1 MIDMAAARRF
11 CVYAAV
17 GGLGTAAHYAVLLLL
32 VGAGW
37 LSPAPASVC
46 GALVGAL
53 VNFVLNARITF
64 RAAMEGRAARRFF
77 LTAGVGALI
86 NGLAMSVLVDH
97 AGLDFRLA
105 QVIVTLGVL
114 VLTYLVNSA
123 WTFRANGAAAAPTAS
138 DLPESRR

>member
-1 MIDMAAARRF
+1 MIDAAAARRF

-37 LSPAPASVC
+37 LAPAPASVC
-46 GALVGAL
+46 GALVGA
-53 VNFVLNARITF
+53 VINFALNARLTF
-64 RAAMEGRAARRFF
+64 RAALEGRAARRFF
-77 LTAGVGALI
+77 VTAGAGALI

-105 QVIVTLGVL
+105 QVIVTLGLL
-114 VLTYLVNSA
+114 VLTFFVNSV
-123 WTFRANGAAAAPTAS
+123 WTFRSSGAAAPAAS
-138 DLPESRR
+138 DPS